1 MRSQADLA
9 GSEVVAVVKRLAK
22 QQKSPALAQ
31 LASRIMGMMRHRSGG
46 DVFGKVKDLI
56 QAMVGKLEKE
66 ADADAE
72 EIRKEDTAEHVRLTG
87 REIHT
92 QCALCLTKVRPASRE
107 EVGWTQAKCPYG
119 GTTKALS
126 QAIQQLHAARLERQD
141 LERQLQFHAGYG
153 LQAGLARLVSTPEPD

>member
-1 MRSQADLA
+1 LWGD
-9 GSEVVAVVKRLAK
+9 VVFPRAAFTGDANKAAYQLQSRLDRVKGH
-22 QQKSPALAQ
+22 
-31 LASRIMGMMRHRSGG
+31 IRHLYRSGRDQLHAPG
-46 DVFGKVKDLI
+46 PLALHFR
-56 QAMVGKLEKE
+56 EKWS
-66 ADADAE
+66 
-72 EIRKEDTAEHVRLTG
+72 KEDTAEHVRLTG

-92 QCALCLTKVRPASRE
+92 QCALCLTKVRPASPE